1 MHYKLCLLECWNA
14 KLLDKLPSQMDLV
27 ESVKTALFDAI
38 IEGKITPND
47 KLSQIEIASALGVS
61 RQPVIQALRILSE
74 QGILVAHGKKGLSLA
89 ALDEKTLL
97 KLLDV
102 RKQLDCLGVRLAAQR
117 VTAGRL
123 IDEDHEIIEAINKLI
138 SDSHL
143 LIVNGEHLKLV
154 RNDISFHKLLRAL
167 SGNEFIQSVLEPH
180 LLHHNR
186 LVSAMSIDRHTKIW
200 HQNQDILGAILQGN
214 GKLAE
219 QTMMEHINSA
229 AVAIDWKRDTNG

>member
-1 MHYKLCLLECWNA
+1 MRLLEGWDV

-47 KLSQIEIASALGVS
+47 KLSQIEIADALGVS

-74 QGILVAHGKKGLSLA
+74 QGILVPHGKKSLTVA
-89 ALDEKTLL
+89 TLNEKNLL

-102 RKQLDCLGVRLAAQR
+102 RMQLDCLGVRLAAQR
-117 VTAGRL
+117 VKDSSL
-123 IDEDHEIIEAINKLI
+123 IDEDHEIIEAINRLI
-138 SDSHL
+138 FDSHL

-154 RNDISFHKLLRAL
+154 RSDISFHKLLRAL

-186 LVSAMSIDRHTKIW
+186 LVSAMSINRHTKIW
-200 HQNQDILGAILQGN
+200 HQHKEILGAILQGN

-229 AVAIDWKRDTNG
+229 AAAIDWKRDTNG

>member
-1 MHYKLCLLECWNA
+1 MVCSSPSLRFISPSFCWANSTSFWRNFRHA
-14 KLLDKLPSQMDLV
+14 GQSFKRDKD
-27 ESVKTALFDAI
+27 
-38 IEGKITPND
+38 D
-47 KLSQIEIASALGVS
+47 KCVIA
-61 RQPVIQALRILSE
+61 E
-74 QGILVAHGKKGLSLA
+74 TQGILVPHGKKGLSVA
-89 ALDEKTLL
+89 DLDAKNLL

-117 VTAGRL
+117 VTDGSM
-123 IDEDHEIIEAINKLI
+123 IDEDHETIEAINRLI

-154 RNDISFHKLLRAL
+154 RSDISFHKLLRAL

-186 LVSAMSIDRHTKIW
+186 LVSAMSINRHTKIW
-200 HQNQDILGAILQGN
+200 HQHQEILGAILQGN

-229 AVAIDWKRDTNG
+229 AAAIDWKRDTNG

>member
-1 MHYKLCLLECWNA
+1 M
-14 KLLDKLPSQMDLV
+14 
-27 ESVKTALFDAI
+27 
-38 IEGKITPND
+38 
-47 KLSQIEIASALGVS
+47 
-61 RQPVIQALRILSE
+61 SE

-186 LVSAMSIDRHTKIW
+186 LVSAMSVNRHTKIW
-200 HQNQDILGAILQGN
+200 HQHQEILNAILQGN

-229 AVAIDWKRDTNG
+229 AAAIDWKRDTNG